1 MTDHTFHPMRATNA
15 NATTTQTTLDLL
27 FLCGCA
33 VSGTVPGARELAAI
47 NLHEVWDLAEQQSM
61 QGCVAVALFEAHEH
75 GNLQNAASD
84 ELSAWQRALSSYARR
99 AMLLDAERDRIFSW
113 LDEHKIRHAQLK
125 GSLMKDLYPRLG
137 MRYMADND
145 FWFDARHAKE
155 LRAFMES
162 YGYHCNEFGTGA
174 HDAYVK
180 APLYNFEPHRTL
192 FDSATNRKWHKYF
205 DSAVAHAPTVKGT
218 ACEVR
223 LTLEDFYLHHVCHAA
238 KHLWG
243 SGTGVRVLVDEWVLL
258 QRLGDQLDRTRLD
271 AKLKS
276 LDVAGLDEQL
286 RRVAHTLFTASA
298 PLRTEDLPSEDRHL
312 LEVMSVSGT
321 YGTSHQHVVNNIN
334 QLKAETGK
342 IKHLSA
348 RYILNRLFPSTETL
362 ATWFPILRRFPWM
375 YPAVWLFRLV
385 RFGLTDRRNKLKVE
399 VSALREIHHSE
410 DAGN

>member
-1 MTDHTFHPMRATNA
+1 MIDQRAPHPIHTPNA
-15 NATTTQTTLDLL
+15 DAKTTQTALNLL

-33 VSGTVPGARELAAI
+33 VNGTVPGAEELAAI
-47 NLHEVWDLAEQQSM
+47 DLHEVWHFAEKQSM
-61 QGCVAVALFEAHEH
+61 QGCVAVALLKAYKN
-75 GNLQNAASD
+75 GNLQSVASD
-84 ELSAWQRALSSYARR
+84 EPSAWQRALSSYARR
-99 AMLLDAERDRIFSW
+99 AMLLDAERNRIFSW

-125 GSLMKDLYPRLG
+125 GSLMKDLCPQLG

-145 FWFDARHAKE
+145 FWFDEQHARE

-162 YGYHCNEFGTGA
+162 HGYHCNEFGTGA

-192 FDSATNRKWHKYF
+192 FDSNTNRKWHEYF
-205 DSAVAHAPTVKGT
+205 DFAVAHAPTVKGT

-223 LTLEDFYLHHVCHAA
+223 MTLEDFYLHHVCHAA

-243 SGTGVRVLVDEWVLL
+243 SGTGVRVLADEWVLL
-258 QRLGDQLDRTRLD
+258 RRLGNKLNWTELN
-271 AKLKS
+271 AKLKN
-276 LDVAGLDEQL
+276 LDVSELDEQL
-286 RRVAHTLFTASA
+286 RRVAHDLFTSST
-298 PLRTEDLPSEDRHL
+298 PLRVEDLPPEDRHL

-321 YGTSHQHVVNNIN
+321 YGTSRQHAINDIN
-334 QLKAETGK
+334 QLKAETGET
-342 IKHLSA
+342 KHLSA

-375 YPAVWLFRLV
+375 YPAVWLFRLL

-399 VSALREIHHSE
+399 VSALREIHNE
-410 DAGN
+410 DAHK